1 MERFK
6 SHDLSPSVSPKASRK
21 VRLASRRGSNFDPNL
36 HVGDV
41 NPPSSPLSRQVSI
54 LYDVIFYEIIIFISL
69 QSGSSFNRTT
79 FKRSV
84 CLFVCMSVCLY
95 VCLSIFL
102 SFCLSV
108 YLFVCLLAYL
118 SVCLFVCLSFC
129 LSVCLSVCLFVCL
142 FAYLSVCLS
151 ACLSV
156 CLSIC
161 LSVCTQ
167 CCINVFT

>member
-1 MERFK
+1 MKQNTLSEEEEIPVDTPVLNRKFSLDAQKLYTTSPEQNVSLDRMERFK

-102 SFCLSV
+102 SV
-108 YLFVCLLAYL
+108 
-118 SVCLFVCLSFC
+118 
-129 LSVCLSVCLFVCL
+129 
-142 FAYLSVCLS
+142 YLSVCLS
-151 ACLSV
+151 IFLSV
-156 CLSIC
+156 C
-161 LSVCTQ
+161 
-167 CCINVFT
+167 